1 VITAADTVR
10 VGVLGPLE
18 VTDAAGR
25 PVRVGGQRVRAL
37 LILLAMDAGRVV
49 SARSLIERLWPD
61 ERPADAA
68 NALQSLVSRLRVAL
82 RQAGLPDGVVES
94 SAVGYRLAASA
105 TAVDALAFEAQ
116 ARAGRQAL
124 AGGDPATAARLLR
137 EGLARWR
144 GPALADVAGQ
154 EFAAAS
160 AARLAELRD
169 AAQLDRIE
177 AELALGAAGPALIGE
192 LRELTAADP
201 LAERPAALL
210 MRALAAV
217 GRQAEALAVYQRT
230 RDQLAEDLG
239 VDPSAQLDQAYIA
252 VLRQEVPVAGGQGVT
267 ADPGRDT
274 AAGGQPAAGADRA
287 AAGGDRATT
296 SAAGAVGDG
305 DGADAERLGAVGR
318 GSGWR
323 QPTSFVGRD
332 PDVVGVLK
340 QLAAERLV
348 TLTGP
353 GGVGKTRLAAEA
365 AERLAGGGFAWFT
378 GSASFAALAPVSEP
392 SEVPH
397 AVLDAL
403 GLRERSIARRGA
415 DAAADPLDRLCA
427 ALAERD
433 ALLILDNC
441 EHVIEPAAILTA
453 RLLADCP
460 GVRVLATSREPLRIG
475 GESLYVV
482 APLPVPPAADP
493 ADPASGRWPETD
505 PNSFAAVRLFADRA
519 ASVLADFQLDASS
532 AESVAQICRTL
543 DGMPLAIELA
553 VPWLRTLTP
562 AQLAERLDDRF
573 ALLTGG
579 SRASLARHQTLRATV
594 DWSWQLLSKPERV
607 LARRLAVFPG
617 GATLTA
623 AEQVC
628 ADAAGGDRPPA
639 PGQVPGVDALR
650 RAEVL
655 TALSGLVG
663 KSILTMAK
671 ASDGGAPRYRMLE
684 TVRAYAL
691 ERLTEAGEGT
701 TVRDAFAR
709 CLCELAETADPLLRT
724 GDQMR
729 WFHLLFAEQ
738 DNMNAA
744 LRWAIARSDAD
755 TALRFVRALGY
766 YWVQLGHG
774 EGDALAR
781 EVLALTPPDPLTK
794 RIAEARVICAML
806 AAGWSYD
813 IEAVKEQLIE
823 GIAGIE
829 EWADDEALHPL
840 AAMAEPLL
848 LQFTGGREQVQ
859 AVYDRYATARDPWL
873 RAMGLFYRA
882 MHASEMGRLDG
893 VEEELRVAL
902 REFRILGER
911 WGAALVLTVLADL
924 TDLRADHAASIAV
937 LEEAVAIGRELSA
950 WGDLA
955 YVEARLAIVRA
966 RTGELARARAD
977 LDQVAHAALARRGQ
991 IDIDRWVTFMRTELA
1006 WREGD
1011 LAAVINYCQQVLTV
1025 FDSYQAIWWA
1035 PLRARIRARLA
1046 MAVLAQGDA
1055 GRCRELLAA
1064 ALDAAAQWTEHPPLA
1079 AVLDACACYMLH
1091 PAGLA
1096 PTARPAH
1103 DAGLAPTARPAHD
1116 AALARTAP
1124 ADAGLASTAPAPAVT
1139 VGRAEIAAR
1148 LLGAAHA
1155 VRGAFDESSLD
1166 APHARDAARETLGP
1180 VAFGAAYR
1188 STADSTYQTALD
1200 LAHAALAST

>member
-25 PVRVGGQRVRAL
+25 PVRVAGQRVRAL

-49 SARSLIERLWPD
+49 SARSLIELLWPD
-61 ERPADAA
+61 ARPVDAA

-105 TAVDALAFEAQ
+105 AAVDALAFEAQ

-137 EGLARWR
+137 EALSRWR
-144 GPALADVAGQ
+144 GPALADVAGE
-154 EFAAAS
+154 EFAAAP
-160 AARLAELRD
+160 AARLAELRG

-201 LAERPAALL
+201 LAERPAALM

-230 RDQLAEDLG
+230 RDLLAEDLG
-239 VDPSAQLDQAYIA
+239 VDPSRQLGQAYLA
-252 VLRQEVPVAGGQGVT
+252 VLRQEVP
-267 ADPGRDT
+267 
-274 AAGGQPAAGADRA
+274 AA
-287 AAGGDRATT
+287 T
-296 SAAGAVGDG
+296 GAVGGGAVDADG
-305 DGADAERLGAVGR
+305 GAAPTGETGATGAAEHGDRPDAERLGAERAGAPRR
-318 GSGWR
+318 GGGWR

-353 GGVGKTRLAAEA
+353 GGVGKTRLAVEA
-365 AERLAGGGFAWFT
+365 AGRLAGGGFAWFA
-378 GSASFAALAPVSEP
+378 GSASFVALAPVTEP

-415 DAAADPLDRLCA
+415 DGTADPLERLCA

-441 EHVIEPAAILTA
+441 EHVIEPAAILVS

-482 APLPVPPAADP
+482 APLPVPPDADP
-493 ADPASGRWPETD
+493 ADLASGRWPETD
-505 PNSFAAVRLFADRA
+505 PSSFSAVRLFADRA
-519 ASVLADFQLDASS
+519 ASVLPDFQLDASI

-579 SRASLARHQTLRATV
+579 SRASLPRHQTLRATV
-594 DWSWQLLSKPERV
+594 DWSWQLLSEPERV

-617 GATLTA
+617 GATLAA

-628 ADAAGGDRPPA
+628 ADPVPAPDGRPPA
-639 PGQVPGVDALR
+639 AGRADGAGRLR

-663 KSILTMAK
+663 KSILTMAE
-671 ASDGGAPRYRMLE
+671 ASDDAAPRYRMLE

-691 ERLTEAGEGT
+691 ERLTEAGEAD
-701 TVRDAFAR
+701 TVRDALACFF
-709 CLCELAETADPLLRT
+709 CELAETADPLLRT
-724 GDQMR
+724 ADQMR
-729 WFHLLFAEQ
+729 WFRLLSAEQ
-738 DNMNAA
+738 DNTHAA
-744 LRWAIARSDAD
+744 LRWAVARGDAG
-755 TALRFVRALGY
+755 TALRLVRALGY

-774 EGDALAR
+774 EGDGLAR
-781 EVLALTPPDPLTK
+781 EVLALTPPDPPTK
-794 RIAEARVICAML
+794 ATAEARVICAML

-813 IEAVKEQLIE
+813 LESVKEQLIE
-823 GIAGIE
+823 GVAGIAG
-829 EWADDEALHPL
+829 WADDPGDLHPL
-840 AAMAEPLL
+840 AAMGEPLL
-848 LQFTGGREQVQ
+848 LQFTGGREQVE
-859 AVYDRYATARDPWL
+859 AVYDRYATAGDPWL
-873 RAMGLFYRA
+873 RAMGRFYRA
-882 MHASEMGRLDG
+882 QHASEMGRVDG

-902 REFRILGER
+902 REFRAMGER
-911 WGAALVLTVLADL
+911 WGIALVLTILADVI
-924 TDLRADHAASIAV
+924 DLRADDAATIAA
-937 LEEAVAIGRELSA
+937 LEEAVAIGRELNA

-955 YVEARLAIVRA
+955 YVEARLALVRA
-966 RTGELARARAD
+966 RSGDLARGRSE
-977 LDQVAHAALARRGQ
+977 LDRIGRTALARRGQ
-991 IDIDRWVTFMRTELA
+991 IDIDRWVTFMRAELA

-1011 LAAVINYCQQVLTV
+1011 PAVVVDCCTEVLAA
-1025 FDSYQAIWWA
+1025 FDSYQAVWWEA
-1035 PLRARIRARLA
+1035 LRARIRGRLA
-1046 MAVLAQGDA
+1046 LAVLAQGDEA
-1055 GRCRELLAA
+1055 RCRELLDA
-1064 ALDAAAQWTEHPPLA
+1064 ALRATAAWTEHPALA
-1079 AVLDACACYMLH
+1079 GVLDACACYALRR
-1091 PAGLA
+1091 AGLA
-1096 PTARPAH
+1096 PTADP
-1103 DAGLAPTARPAHD
+1103 APTDGD
-1116 AALARTAP
+1116 AP
-1124 ADAGLASTAPAPAVT
+1124 NADPAPT
-1139 VGRAEIAAR
+1139 VITAGRAELAAR

-1166 APHARDAARETLGP
+1166 APQARAAARDALGP
-1180 VAFGAAYR
+1180 AGFDAAYR
-1188 STADSTYQTALD
+1188 SAADSTYQTALE
-1200 LAHAALAST
+1200 LARAALSGDA

>member
-1 VITAADTVR
+1 MITAADTVR

-18 VTDAAGR
+18 VTDSAGR
-25 PVRVGGQRVRAL
+25 PVRVAGQRVRAL

-61 ERPADAA
+61 EGPVDAA

-105 TAVDALAFEAQ
+105 AAVDALAFEAQ

-137 EGLARWR
+137 EALARWR
-144 GPALADVAGQ
+144 GPALADVAGE
-154 EFAAAS
+154 EFAAAP
-160 AARLAELRD
+160 AARLAELRG

-177 AELALGAAGPALIGE
+177 AELALGAAGPGLTGE

-230 RDQLAEDLG
+230 RDLLAEDLG
-239 VDPSAQLDQAYIA
+239 VDPSRQLAQAHLA
-252 VLRQEVPVAGGQGVT
+252 VLRQEVPAATG
-267 ADPGRDT
+267 
-274 AAGGQPAAGADRA
+274 AAGGP
-287 AAGGDRATT
+287 
-296 SAAGAVGDG
+296 VDG
-305 DGADAERLGAVGR
+305 DGRAAPTGAEAAESGDRPDAEHLGAGR
-318 GSGWR
+318 AGAPRGGGGWR

-332 PDVVGVLK
+332 ADVVGVLK

-348 TLTGP
+348 TITGP

-365 AERLAGGGFAWFT
+365 AERLAGGGFTWFA
-378 GSASFAALAPVSEP
+378 GSASFAALAPLTEP
-392 SEVPH
+392 SEVSH

-415 DAAADPLDRLCA
+415 GGSADPLDRLCA
-427 ALAERD
+427 ALAEGD

-441 EHVIEPAAILTA
+441 EHVIEPAAILVS

-482 APLPVPPAADP
+482 APLAVPPDVEP
-493 ADPASGRWPETD
+493 ADLASGRWPETD
-505 PNSFAAVRLFADRA
+505 PNSFPAVRLFADRA
-519 ASVLADFQLDASS
+519 ASVLPDFQLDASI
-532 AESVAQICRTL
+532 AEPVAQICRTL

-553 VPWLRTLTP
+553 APWLRTLTP

-579 SRASLARHQTLRATV
+579 SRASLPRHQTLRATV
-594 DWSWQLLSKPERV
+594 DWSWQLLSEPERA

-628 ADAAGGDRPPA
+628 ADPAAAARPPA
-639 PGQVPGVDALR
+639 AGRDDGVGRLR
-650 RAEVL
+650 RAEVVP
-655 TALSGLVG
+655 ALSGLVS
-663 KSILTMAK
+663 KSILTMAE
-671 ASDGGAPRYRMLE
+671 ASDDAAPRYRMLE

-691 ERLTEAGEGT
+691 ERLAEAGEEAA
-701 TVRDAFAR
+701 VRDALACFF
-709 CLCELAETADPLLRT
+709 CELAETADPLLRT
-724 GDQMR
+724 ADQMR
-729 WFHLLFAEQ
+729 WFHLLSAEQ
-738 DNMNAA
+738 DNMHAA
-744 LRWAIARSDAD
+744 LRWAVARGDTG
-755 TALRFVRALGY
+755 TALRLVRALGY

-774 EGDALAR
+774 EGDGLAR
-781 EVLALTPPDPLTK
+781 EVLALTPPDPPTK
-794 RIAEARVICAML
+794 ATAEARVICAML

-813 IEAVKEQLIE
+813 LESVKEQLIE
-823 GIAGIE
+823 GVAGIAA
-829 EWADDEALHPL
+829 WADDPGDLHPL
-840 AAMAEPLL
+840 AAMGEPLL
-848 LQFTGGREQVQ
+848 LQFAGGREQVQ
-859 AVYDRYATARDPWL
+859 AVYERYATVRDPWL

-882 MHASEMGRLDG
+882 QHASEMGRLDG

-902 REFRILGER
+902 GEFRAIGER
-911 WGAALVLTVLADL
+911 WGIALVLTILADVI
-924 TDLRADHAASIAV
+924 DLRSDDAATIAA
-937 LEEAVAIGRELSA
+937 LEEAVAIGRELNA

-955 YVEARLAIVRA
+955 YVEARLTTVRA
-966 RTGELARARAD
+966 RSGDLARARSE
-977 LDQVAHAALARRGQ
+977 LDRIGRTALARRGQ
-991 IDIDRWVTFMRTELA
+991 IDLDRWVTFMRAELA

-1011 LAAVINYCQQVLTV
+1011 PAVVVDCCTEVLAA
-1025 FDSYQAIWWA
+1025 FASHQAVWWEA
-1035 PLRARIRARLA
+1035 LRARIRGRLA
-1046 MAVLAQGDA
+1046 LAVLAQGDEA
-1055 GRCRELLAA
+1055 RCRELLDA
-1064 ALDAAAQWTEHPPLA
+1064 ALRSTAAWTEHPALA
-1079 AVLDACACYMLH
+1079 GVLDACACYALRR
-1091 PAGLA
+1091 PGLA
-1096 PTARPAH
+1096 PTA
-1103 DAGLAPTARPAHD
+1103 DTAI
-1116 AALARTAP
+1116 TAE
-1124 ADAGLASTAPAPAVT
+1124 
-1139 VGRAEIAAR
+1139 RAELAAR

-1166 APHARDAARETLGP
+1166 APQARAAARQALGSA
-1180 VAFGAAYR
+1180 AFDAAYR
-1188 STADSTYQTALD
+1188 SAADSTYQTALE
-1200 LAHAALAST
+1200 LAHAALSSPG

>member
-1 VITAADTVR
+1 MVR
-10 VGVLGPLE
+10 VSVLGPLE

-61 ERPADAA
+61 ERPADTA
-68 NALQSLVSRLRVAL
+68 NALQSLVSRLRAAL
-82 RQAGLPDGVVES
+82 RQAGLPDEVLES

-105 TAVDALAFEAQ
+105 AAVDALAFEAQ
-116 ARAGRQAL
+116 AGAGRQAL
-124 AGGDPATAARLLR
+124 VGGDPATAARLLR
-137 EGLARWR
+137 GALARWR
-144 GPALADVAGQ
+144 GSALADVAGE
-154 EFAAAS
+154 EFAAAP
-160 AARLAELRD
+160 AARLAELRG

-230 RDQLAEDLG
+230 RDLLAEDLG
-239 VDPSAQLDQAYIA
+239 VDPSRQLAQAHLA
-252 VLRQEVPVAGGQGVT
+252 VLRQEVPAPARAVGGAV
-267 ADPGRDT
+267 DPDGS
-274 AAGGQPAAGADRA
+274 AAPA
-287 AAGGDRATT
+287 RATGT
-296 SAAGAVGDG
+296 AESGERLV
-305 DGADAERLGAVGR
+305 AERQGTERQGTERQGAERVGAPRR
-318 GSGWR
+318 GGGWR

-332 PDVVGVLK
+332 ADVAGVLK

-365 AERLAGGGFAWFT
+365 AERLAGGGFAWFA
-378 GSASFAALAPVSEP
+378 GSAAFAALAPVTEP
-392 SEVPH
+392 SEVPR

-415 DAAADPLDRLCA
+415 DGAADPLDRLCA

-441 EHVIEPAAILTA
+441 EHVIEAAALLAA

-475 GESLYVV
+475 GESLRVV
-482 APLPVPPAADP
+482 APLPVPPASDP
-493 ADPASGRWPETD
+493 GFDRDRDPASGHWPVAD
-505 PNSFAAVRLFADRA
+505 PSPSPAVRLFADRA
-519 ASVLADFQLDASS
+519 AAVQPDFQLDAST
-532 AESVAQICRTL
+532 AGPVAQICRRL

-553 VPWLRTLTP
+553 APWLRTLTP

-573 ALLTGG
+573 ALLTNG
-579 SRASLARHQTLRATV
+579 SRASLPRHQTLRATV
-594 DWSWQLLSKPERV
+594 DWSWQLLSGPERV

-628 ADAAGGDRPPA
+628 ADPVPAPAGRPSAAGRADGADR
-639 PGQVPGVDALR
+639 LR

-663 KSILTMAK
+663 KSILTMAE
-671 ASDGGAPRYRMLE
+671 ASDDAAPRYRMLE

-691 ERLTEAGEGT
+691 ERLTEAGEEPA
-701 TVRDAFAR
+701 VRDALACYF
-709 CLCELAETADPLLRT
+709 CELAETADPLLRT
-724 GDQMR
+724 ADQMR
-729 WFHLLFAEQ
+729 WFHLLSAEQ
-738 DNMNAA
+738 DNTHAA
-744 LRWAIARSDAD
+744 LRWAVARGDAGP
-755 TALRFVRALGY
+755 ALRLVRALGY

-774 EGDALAR
+774 EGDGLAR
-781 EVLALTPPDPLTK
+781 EVLALTPPDPPTK
-794 RIAEARVICAML
+794 ATAEARVICAML

-813 IEAVKEQLIE
+813 LESVKEQLIE
-823 GIAGIE
+823 GVAGVAA
-829 EWADDEALHPL
+829 WADDPGGLHPL

-859 AVYDRYATARDPWL
+859 AVYERYATARDPWL
-873 RAMGLFYRA
+873 RAIGLVYRA
-882 MHASEMGRLDG
+882 QYASEMGRLDG

-902 REFRILGER
+902 REFRAIGER
-911 WGAALVLTVLADL
+911 WGIALVLTILADVI
-924 TDLRADHAASIAV
+924 DLRADDAATVAA
-937 LEEAVAIGRELSA
+937 LEEAVAIGRELNA
-950 WGDLA
+950 WGDLP

-966 RTGELARARAD
+966 RSGDLARGRSE
-977 LDQVAHAALARRGQ
+977 LDRIGRTALARRGQ
-991 IDIDRWVTFMRTELA
+991 IDIDRWVTFMRAELA

-1011 LAAVINYCQQVLTV
+1011 PAVVVDRCTELLAA
-1025 FDSYQAIWWA
+1025 FESYQAVWWE
-1035 PLRARIRARLA
+1035 PLRARVRSRLA
-1046 MAVLAQGDA
+1046 LAVLAQGDEA
-1055 GRCRELLAA
+1055 RCRELLDAALRAA
-1064 ALDAAAQWTEHPPLA
+1064 AAWTEHPALA
-1079 AVLDACACYMLH
+1079 GVLDACACYALRR
-1091 PAGLA
+1091 AGLA
-1096 PTARPAH
+1096 PTA
-1103 DAGLAPTARPAHD
+1103 DTAI
-1116 AALARTAP
+1116 TA
-1124 ADAGLASTAPAPAVT
+1124 
-1139 VGRAEIAAR
+1139 GRAERAAR

-1166 APHARDAARETLGP
+1166 APQARAAARDTLGP
-1180 VAFGAAYR
+1180 AAFDAAYR
-1188 STADSTYQTALD
+1188 SVADSTYQTALE
-1200 LAHAALAST
+1200 LAHAALSSPE

>member
-1 VITAADTVR
+1 MVR
-10 VGVLGPLE
+10 VSVLGPLE

-49 SARSLIERLWPD
+49 SARSLIERLWPE

-82 RQAGLPDGVVES
+82 RQAGLPDGVLES
-94 SAVGYRLAASA
+94 SAVGYRLAAPA
-105 TAVDALAFEAQ
+105 AAVDALAFEAQ

-137 EGLARWR
+137 EALARWR
-144 GPALADVAGQ
+144 GPALADVAGE
-154 EFAAAS
+154 EFAAAP
-160 AARLAELRD
+160 AARLTELR
-169 AAQLDRIE
+169 AAALLDRIE
-177 AELALGAAGPALIGE
+177 AELAVGAAGPELISE

-201 LAERPAALL
+201 LAERSAVLL
-210 MRALAAV
+210 MRALAAA

-230 RDQLAEDLG
+230 RDQLAENLG
-239 VDPSAQLDQAYIA
+239 VDPSAQLDQAYVA
-252 VLRQEVPVAGGQGVT
+252 VLRQEIPVATRPGVT
-267 ADPGRDT
+267 ADPGREA
-274 AAGGQPAAGADRA
+274 AAGAKPAAGAAGEVAGDGGA
-287 AAGGDRATT
+287 ATPAGVTEAAGDDDRP
-296 SAAGAVGDG
+296 
-305 DGADAERLGAVGR
+305 DAEGPGARAR
-318 GSGWR
+318 GGGWR

-332 PDVVGVLK
+332 LDVAGVLK

-365 AERLAGGGFAWFT
+365 AERLSGGGFAWFT

-415 DAAADPLDRLCA
+415 DGAAGPLDRLCA
-427 ALAERD
+427 ALADRD

-482 APLPVPPAADP
+482 APLPVPAAADP
-493 ADPASGRWPETD
+493 TGNPASGRWTEPD
-505 PNSFAAVRLFADRA
+505 PTSSPAVRLFADRA
-519 ASVLADFQLDASS
+519 AAVQPEFQLDAST
-532 AESVAQICRTL
+532 AGPVAQICRAL

-553 VPWLRTLTP
+553 APWLRTLTP
-562 AQLAERLDDRF
+562 DQLAERLDDRF

-594 DWSWQLLSKPERV
+594 DWSWQLLSASERV

-623 AEQVC
+623 AERVC
-628 ADAAGGDRPPA
+628 ADPAPDQRRPAAGHAD
-639 PGQVPGVDALR
+639 DADGLR

-663 KSILTMAK
+663 KSILTMTE
-671 ASDGGAPRYRMLE
+671 ASDDGAPRYRMLE

-691 ERLTEAGEGT
+691 ERLTEAGEAGQ
-701 TVRDAFAR
+701 VRDALAGYF
-709 CLCELAETADPLLRT
+709 CELAETADPLLRT
-724 GDQMR
+724 AGQMR
-729 WFHLLFAEQ
+729 WFHLLSAEQ

-744 LRWAIARSDAD
+744 LRWAIARRDAS

-766 YWVQLGHG
+766 YWAQLGAG

-781 EVLALTPPDPLTK
+781 EVLALTPPDPPTK
-794 RIAEARVICAML
+794 TIAEARVICAML

-813 IEAVKEQLIE
+813 LESVKAELVD
-823 GIAGIE
+823 GIAGIAA
-829 EWADDEALHPL
+829 WADDESALHPL

-848 LQFTGGREQVQ
+848 MQFTGGREQVQ
-859 AVYDRYATARDPWL
+859 AVYDRYAAARDPWL
-873 RAMGLFYRA
+873 RAMGTFYRS
-882 MHASEMGRLDG
+882 MHATEMGRLDG
-893 VEEELRVAL
+893 VEADLQAAL
-902 REFRILGER
+902 GEFRALGER
-911 WGAALVLTVLADL
+911 WGTALVLTVLADL
-924 TDLRADHAASIAV
+924 TDLRGDHAASIAA
-937 LEEAVAIGRELSA
+937 LEEAVSIGRELNA

-955 YVEARLAIVRA
+955 YVEARLAIDLA
-966 RTGELARARAD
+966 RTGELARARAE
-977 LDQVAHAALARRGQ
+977 LDRVARAALTRRGQ
-991 IDIDRWVTFMRTELA
+991 IDIDRWVTVMRTELA

-1011 LAAVINYCQQVLTV
+1011 LAAVVGYCLEILTA
-1025 FDSYQAIWWA
+1025 FDSDSYRAIWWE
-1035 PLRARIRARLA
+1035 PLRARIRGRLA
-1046 MAVLAQGDA
+1046 LAVLAQGDEA
-1055 GRCRELLAA
+1055 RCRELLDA
-1064 ALDAAAQWTEHPPLA
+1064 ALDAAARWTEHPPLA
-1079 AVLDACACYMLH
+1079 AVLDACACYLLRH
-1091 PAGLA
+1091 
-1096 PTARPAH
+1096 H
-1103 DAGLAPTARPAHD
+1103 S
-1116 AALARTAP
+1116 LARTNAAP
-1124 ADAGLASTAPAPAVT
+1124 DADPNPEDVSEAIPTDRVEL
-1139 VGRAEIAAR
+1139 AAR

-1155 VRGAFDESSLD
+1155 VRGAFDESSPD
-1166 APHARDAARETLGP
+1166 APLARDAARAALGQA
-1180 VAFGAAYR
+1180 AFDAAYA
-1188 STADSTYQTALD
+1188 SAADATYQTAID
-1200 LAHAALAST
+1200 LARAALSA

>member
-1 VITAADTVR
+1 MVR
-10 VGVLGPLE
+10 VSVLGPLE

-61 ERPADAA
+61 ERPTDAA
-68 NALQSLVSRLRVAL
+68 NSLHSLVSRLRVAL
-82 RQAGLPDGVVES
+82 RQAGLPDGVLES
-94 SAVGYRLAASA
+94 SAFGYRLAASA
-105 TAVDALAFEAQ
+105 ASVDALAFEAQ

-137 EGLARWR
+137 EALARWR
-144 GPALADVAGQ
+144 GPALADVAGE
-154 EFAAAS
+154 EFAAAP
-160 AARLAELRD
+160 AARLAELR
-169 AAQLDRIE
+169 AAALLDRIE
-177 AELALGAAGPALIGE
+177 AELAVGAAGPELIGE

-201 LAERPAALL
+201 LAERPAVLL
-210 MRALAAV
+210 MRALAAA

-230 RDQLAEDLG
+230 RDQLAENLG

-252 VLRQEVPVAGGQGVT
+252 VLRQEIPVAIRPDAGR
-267 ADPGRDT
+267 PG
-274 AAGGQPAAGADRA
+274 ARA
-287 AAGGDRATT
+287 R
-296 SAAGAVGDG
+296 
-305 DGADAERLGAVGR
+305 
-318 GSGWR
+318 SGWR

-353 GGVGKTRLAAEA
+353 GGVGKTRLAAET
-365 AERLAGGGFAWFT
+365 AERLTGGGFAWFT
-378 GSASFAALAPVSEP
+378 GSASFAALAPVTEP

-403 GLRERSIARRGA
+403 GLRERSIARRGS
-415 DAAADPLDRLCA
+415 DGAADPLDRLCA
-427 ALAERD
+427 ALADRD

-441 EHVIEPAAILTA
+441 EHLIEPAAILAA

-493 ADPASGRWPETD
+493 GAGTAADQAGNPASARWTEPD
-505 PNSFAAVRLFADRA
+505 PTSSPAVRLFADRA
-519 ASVLADFQLDASS
+519 AAVQPDFELDAST
-532 AESVAQICRTL
+532 AGPVAQICRAL

-553 VPWLRTLTP
+553 APWLRTLTP

-579 SRASLARHQTLRATV
+579 SRASLPRHQTLRAAV
-594 DWSWQLLSKPERV
+594 DWSWQLLSEPERA

-617 GATLTA
+617 GATLAA
-623 AEQVC
+623 AERVC
-628 ADAAGGDRPPA
+628 ADPA
-639 PGQVPGVDALR
+639 PGQSRPATGRPAVADGLR

-663 KSILTMAK
+663 KSILTMTEV
-671 ASDGGAPRYRMLE
+671 ASDDAAPRYRMLE

-691 ERLTEAGEGT
+691 ERLTEAGEDDA
-701 TVRDAFAR
+701 VRDALAGYY
-709 CLCELAETADPLLRT
+709 CELAETADPLLRT
-724 GDQMR
+724 ADQMR
-729 WFHLLFAEQ
+729 WFHLLSAEQ

-744 LRWAIARSDAD
+744 LRWAIARRDAG
-755 TALRFVRALGY
+755 TGLRFVRAMGY
-766 YWVQLGHG
+766 YWAQLGAG

-781 EVLALTPPDPLTK
+781 EVLALTPPDPPTK
-794 RIAEARVICAML
+794 TIAEARVICAML

-813 IEAVKEQLIE
+813 VESVKEQLIE
-823 GIAGIE
+823 GIAGIA
-829 EWADDEALHPL
+829 EWADDEGALHPL

-848 LQFTGGREQVQ
+848 LQFTGGRDQAQ

-873 RAMGLFYRA
+873 RAMGMFYRS

-893 VEEELRVAL
+893 VEAELQAAL
-902 REFRILGER
+902 RDFRALGER
-911 WGAALVLTVLADL
+911 WGTALVLTVLADL
-924 TDLRADHAASIAV
+924 SDLRADHAASIAA
-937 LEEAVAIGRELSA
+937 LEEAVSIGRELNA

-955 YVEARLAIVRA
+955 YIEARLAINRA
-966 RTGELARARAD
+966 RTGELARARAE
-977 LDQVAHAALARRGQ
+977 LDQAARAAQTRRGQ

-1011 LAAVINYCQQVLTV
+1011 LAAVVDYCLEVLTA
-1025 FDSYQAIWWA
+1025 FDSYQAIWWE
-1035 PLRARIRARLA
+1035 PLRARIRGRLA
-1046 MAVLAQGDA
+1046 MAVLAQGDE

-1064 ALDAAAQWTEHPPLA
+1064 ALDAAARWTEHPPLA
-1079 AVLDACACYMLH
+1079 AVLDACACYVLH

-1096 PTARPAH
+1096 LAAGTADNAATARPVITT
-1103 DAGLAPTARPAHD
+1103 DR
-1116 AALARTAP
+1116 
-1124 ADAGLASTAPAPAVT
+1124 AVL
-1139 VGRAEIAAR
+1139 AAR
-1148 LLGAAHA
+1148 LLGASHA

-1166 APHARDAARETLGP
+1166 APHARAAAREALGP
-1180 VAFGAAYR
+1180 AAFDAAYR

-1200 LAHAALAST
+1200 LAHAALSST

>member
-1 VITAADTVR
+1 MVR
-10 VGVLGPLE
+10 VSVLGPLE

-37 LILLAMDAGRVV
+37 LILLALDAGRVV
-49 SARSLIERLWPD
+49 SARTLIERLWPD

-82 RQAGLPDGVVES
+82 RRAGLPDGVLES
-94 SAVGYRLAASA
+94 SAVGYRLATSA
-105 TAVDALAFEAQ
+105 AAVDALAFEAQ
-116 ARAGRQAL
+116 ARAGGQAL

-137 EGLARWR
+137 EALARWR
-144 GPALADVAGQ
+144 GPALADVAGA
-154 EFAAAS
+154 EFAAAP
-160 AARLAELRD
+160 AARLAELRS
-169 AAQLDRIE
+169 AAVLDRIE
-177 AELALGAAGPALIGE
+177 AELALGAPGPALTGE

-210 MRALAAV
+210 MRALAAA
-217 GRQAEALAVYQRT
+217 GRQAEALAVYQRI
-230 RDQLAEDLG
+230 RDQLAENLG
-239 VDPSAQLDQAYIA
+239 MDPSAQLDQAYVA
-252 VLRQEVPVAGGQGVT
+252 VLRQEITVASGAAGEGAIAADCT
-267 ADPGRDT
+267 ATTPAQAST
-274 AAGGQPAAGADRA
+274 AARSDDRPNA
-287 AAGGDRATT
+287 ERP
-296 SAAGAVGDG
+296 GAV
-305 DGADAERLGAVGR
+305 RR

-323 QPTSFVGRD
+323 SPTSFVGRD
-332 PDVVGVLK
+332 SDVVGVLK
-340 QLAAERLV
+340 QLATERLV

-365 AERLAGGGFAWFT
+365 AERLAGADSAWFA
-378 GSASFAALAPVSEP
+378 GSASFAALAPVTEP

-415 DAAADPLDRLCA
+415 DGTADPLGRLCST
-427 ALAERD
+427 LAERD

-441 EHVIEPAAILTA
+441 EHVIEPAALLAA

-460 GVRVLATSREPLRIG
+460 GVRVLATSREPLRID

-493 ADPASGRWPETD
+493 ASGRWPQTD
-505 PNSFAAVRLFADRA
+505 PNSFPAVRLFADRA
-519 ASVLADFQLDASS
+519 AAVLPDFQLDAST
-532 AESVAQICRTL
+532 AEPVAQICRTL

-579 SRASLARHQTLRATV
+579 SRTSLPRHQTLRATV

-628 ADAAGGDRPPA
+628 GDAAGGDRQA
-639 PGQVPGVDALR
+639 ATGQAVGADALR
-650 RAEVL
+650 RAGVL

-663 KSILTMAK
+663 KSILTMAE

-691 ERLTEAGEGT
+691 ERLTEAGEEAAI
-701 TVRDAFAR
+701 RDAFAR
-709 CLCELAETADPLLRT
+709 YLCELAETADPLLRT
-724 GDQMR
+724 GEQMR

-738 DNMNAA
+738 DNMHTA
-744 LRWAIARSDAD
+744 LRWAIARGDAG

-766 YWVQLGHG
+766 YWAQLGHG
-774 EGDALAR
+774 EGDVLAR
-781 EVLALTPPDPLTK
+781 GVLALTPPEPPTK
-794 RIAEARVICAML
+794 KIAEARVICAML

-813 IEAVKEQLIE
+813 LESVREQLIE
-823 GIAGIE
+823 GVAGIAK
-829 EWADDEALHPL
+829 WADGEGSLHPV

-848 LQFTGGREQVQ
+848 LQFTGEREQVQ

-873 RAMGLFYRA
+873 RSMGTFYRA
-882 MHASEMGRLDG
+882 MHSSEMGRLTG

-902 REFRILGER
+902 REFRAIGER
-911 WGAALVLTVLADL
+911 WGTALALTILADL
-924 TDLRADHAASIAV
+924 TDLRADHAASIAA
-937 LEEAVAIGRELSA
+937 LEEAVAIGRELNA

-966 RTGELARARAD
+966 RTGELARARAE
-977 LDQVAHAALARRGQ
+977 LDRVGQDALARRGQ

-1011 LAAVINYCQQVLTV
+1011 LAAVVHYCQEVLTA
-1025 FDSYQAIWWA
+1025 FDSYQGIWWE

-1046 MAVLAQGDA
+1046 LAVLAQGDA

-1064 ALDAAAQWTEHPPLA
+1064 ALDAAASWTEHPPLA
-1079 AVLDACACYMLH
+1079 AVLDACACYLLRRESGAA
-1091 PAGLA
+1091 AGDD
-1096 PTARPAH
+1096 PGQVGP
-1103 DAGLAPTARPAHD
+1103 
-1116 AALARTAP
+1116 
-1124 ADAGLASTAPAPAVT
+1124 VT
-1139 VGRAEIAAR
+1139 VGRAELAAR

-1155 VRGAFDESSLD
+1155 VRGAFDESSPD
-1166 APHARDAARETLGP
+1166 APQARDAARDALGP
-1180 VAFGAAYR
+1180 AAFDAAYR
-1188 STADSTYQTALD
+1188 SAADSTYRTAID
-1200 LAHAALAST
+1200 LARAALSSA

>member
-1 VITAADTVR
+1 MVR
-10 VGVLGPLE
+10 VNVLGPLE

-49 SARSLIERLWPD
+49 SARSLIERLWPE

-68 NALQSLVSRLRVAL
+68 NALQSLVSRLRVAF
-82 RQAGLPDGVVES
+82 RQAGLPDGVLES
-94 SAVGYRLAASA
+94 SAVGYRLAAPA
-105 TAVDALAFEAQ
+105 AAVDALAFEAQ

-137 EGLARWR
+137 EALARWR
-144 GPALADVAGQ
+144 GPALADVAGE
-154 EFAAAS
+154 EFAAAP
-160 AARLAELRD
+160 AARLAELR
-169 AAQLDRIE
+169 AAARLDRIE
-177 AELALGAAGPALIGE
+177 AELAVGAAGPEPIGE

-201 LAERPAALL
+201 LAERPAVLL
-210 MRALAAV
+210 IRALAAA

-230 RDQLAEDLG
+230 RDQLAENLG
-239 VDPSAQLDQAYIA
+239 LDPSAQLDQAYIA
-252 VLRQEVPVAGGQGVT
+252 VLRQEIPVAARPGVA
-267 ADPGRDT
+267 ADPGREAT
-274 AAGGQPAAGADRA
+274 AGG
-287 AAGGDRATT
+287 
-296 SAAGAVGDG
+296 
-305 DGADAERLGAVGR
+305 
-318 GSGWR
+318 GWR

-332 PDVVGVLK
+332 ADLVAVLK

-365 AERLAGGGFAWFT
+365 VERLTGGGFAWFT

-415 DAAADPLDRLCA
+415 AGAADPLDRLCA

-433 ALLILDNC
+433 VLLILDNC

-493 ADPASGRWPETD
+493 GAGTAADPAGNPGSGRWSEPD
-505 PNSFAAVRLFADRA
+505 PTSSPAVRLFADRA
-519 ASVLADFQLDASS
+519 AAVQPDFQLDAST
-532 AESVAQICRTL
+532 AGPVAQICRAL

-553 VPWLRTLTP
+553 APWLRTLTP

-579 SRASLARHQTLRATV
+579 SRASLPRHQTLRATV
-594 DWSWQLLSKPERV
+594 DWSWQLLSEPERA
-607 LARRLAVFPG
+607 LARRLTVFPG
-617 GATLTA
+617 GATLAA
-623 AEQVC
+623 AERVC
-628 ADAAGGDRPPA
+628 ADPA
-639 PGQVPGVDALR
+639 PGGESRPAAGRPSVAGGLP

-663 KSILTMAK
+663 KSILTMTEA
-671 ASDGGAPRYRMLE
+671 ASGDAAPRYRMLE

-691 ERLTEAGEGT
+691 ERLTEAGEEDA
-701 TVRDAFAR
+701 VRAA
-709 CLCELAETADPLLRT
+709 LAGYYCELAETADPLLRT
-724 GDQMR
+724 ADQMR
-729 WFHLLFAEQ
+729 WFHLLSAEQ

-744 LRWAIARSDAD
+744 LRWAIARRDAGIG
-755 TALRFVRALGY
+755 LRFVRAMGY
-766 YWVQLGHG
+766 YWAQLGAG

-781 EVLALTPPDPLTK
+781 EVLALTPPDPPTK
-794 RIAEARVICAML
+794 TIAEARVICAML

-813 IEAVKEQLIE
+813 LESVKPQLIE
-823 GIAGIE
+823 GIAGIA
-829 EWADDEALHPL
+829 EWADDEGSLHPL
-840 AAMAEPLL
+840 AVMAEPLL
-848 LQFTGGREQVQ
+848 LQFTGGRDQVQ

-873 RAMGLFYRA
+873 RAMGMFYRSMLA
-882 MHASEMGRLDG
+882 CEMGRLDG
-893 VEEELRVAL
+893 VEAELQTAL
-902 REFRILGER
+902 RDFRALGER

-924 TDLRADHAASIAV
+924 SDLRADHAASIAA
-937 LEEAVAIGRELSA
+937 LEEAASIGRELNA

-955 YVEARLAIVRA
+955 YVEARLAINRA
-966 RTGELARARAD
+966 RTGELARARAE
-977 LDQVAHAALARRGQ
+977 LDQAARGALTRRGQ

-1011 LAAVINYCQQVLTV
+1011 LAGVVDYCLEVLTA
-1025 FDSYQAIWWA
+1025 FDSYQAIWWE
-1035 PLRARIRARLA
+1035 PLRARIRGRLA
-1046 MAVLAQGDA
+1046 MAVLAQGDE

-1064 ALDAAAQWTEHPPLA
+1064 ALDAAARWTEHPPLA
-1079 AVLDACACYMLH
+1079 AVLDACACYVLR

-1096 PTARPAH
+1096 LTARTDDNAATARPVITT
-1103 DAGLAPTARPAHD
+1103 DR
-1116 AALARTAP
+1116 
-1124 ADAGLASTAPAPAVT
+1124 AVL
-1139 VGRAEIAAR
+1139 AAR
-1148 LLGAAHA
+1148 LLGASHA

-1166 APHARDAARETLGP
+1166 APRARAAAGEALGP
-1180 VAFGAAYR
+1180 AAFDAAYR
-1188 STADSTYQTALD
+1188 SAADSTYLTALD
-1200 LAHAALAST
+1200 LAHAALSST